1 MTDWLNMVGEQL
13 LFFFILPIII
23 VYLVGSLSSY
33 LTDQLNQRLGHNL
46 TAILSFFGVVIHELS
61 HLTVALIFRHHIVSF
76 CLWQIS
82 EDGILGYVNREY
94 NPKSY
99 YQRLGNFFISLAP
112 ILGICLTIWFLL
124 SFGWI
129 TGWHI
134 RNIIIVFILV
144 SLLFGF
150 HLSQADWQ
158 NFWRGTPFYLT
169 LIVIITTIKFIFF
182 Q

>member
-1 MTDWLNMVGEQL
+1 MTDWLNTVGEQL
-13 LFFFILPIII
+13 LFFFILPITV

-33 LTDQLNQRLGHNL
+33 LTDQLNRWLGYAL
-46 TAILSFFGVVIHELS
+46 TAILSFFGVVIHEFS
-61 HLTVALIFRHHIVSF
+61 HLTAALIFRHHIVSF

-82 EDGILGYVNREY
+82 DDGILGYVNREY

-112 ILGICLTIWFLL
+112 ILGIYLTIWFLL
-124 SFGWI
+124 SFGWV

-134 RNIIIVFILV
+134 RNVIIIFILV
-144 SLLFGF
+144 SLLLGF

-158 NFWRGTPFYLT
+158 NFWRGTPFYLA
-169 LIVIITTIKFIFF
+169 LILIISTVKYIFF